1 MKASNPFKDRRSAGK
16 LLAERV
22 KELKPADP
30 VVLAMPRGG
39 VPVGLEVA
47 KALGAPLDLVL
58 VRKIGV
64 PYQPELAAGAV
75 VDGDQPEIV
84 VNDDVMQLAGLTSE
98 YIDERAKEE
107 LVEIERRR
115 QVYLSGR
122 PRVPLNGRTLIIVD
136 DGIATGAS
144 IRAAIAALKRRN
156 PLKLILAVPVAP
168 ADTIE
173 KLRAEVD
180 DVVCLQMPEPFYA
193 IGMHYDDFHQVP
205 DDEVVRLM
213 NEAPALEPVSAG
225 SNGGS

>member
-84 VNDDVMQLAGLTSE
+84 VNDDVMQLAGLTRE

-115 QVYLSGR
+115 QVYLSDR

-213 NEAPALEPVSAG
+213 NEAPALEPVPAG

>member
-22 KELKPADP
+22 KELKPVDP

-84 VNDDVMQLAGLTSE
+84 VNDDVMQLAGLTRE

-115 QVYLSGR
+115 QVYLSDR

-213 NEAPALEPVSAG
+213 NEAPALEPVPAG

>member
-84 VNDDVMQLAGLTSE
+84 VNDDVMQLAGLTRE

-213 NEAPALEPVSAG
+213 NEAPALEPVPAG

>member
-16 LLAERV
+16 LLAERI

-84 VNDDVMQLAGLTSE
+84 VNDDVMQLAGLTRE
-98 YIDERAKEE
+98 YIDQRAKEE
-107 LVEIERRR
+107 LAEIERRR
-115 QVYLSGR
+115 QVYLSDR

-213 NEAPALEPVSAG
+213 NEAPALEPVPAG

>member
-84 VNDDVMQLAGLTSE
+84 VNDDVMQLAGLTRE

-115 QVYLSGR
+115 QVYLSDR